1 MKTPSECLEAQ
12 LKKYGLLTAEHQ
24 EAIDKYL
31 LPIFDAMD
39 YYASHAVNEQ
49 RELMAKHLNMRNVP
63 RPNINE

>member
-1 MKTPSECLEAQ
+1 MKTPVECLEAQ
-12 LKKYGLLTAEHQ
+12 LKKYGLLTSEHQ

-39 YYASHAVNEQ
+39 YYAQHAVNEQ